1 MRRLGSYLPLL
12 SYVLLLSWLLIGGS
26 PTNLSAQAITSEETQ
41 LYRFGVHLFQLGEYY
56 QAVTELKRFTLL
68 FPQHQQYA
76 EAQLLI
82 GLALQED
89 AAYDDA
95 WLHFQSLRQRMDER
109 DALRVATFKLGEI
122 RFLQRQ
128 YPQASVHFQ
137 QFLETFSDGPL
148 VSSTLYML
156 GLSHALQG
164 QVDDARRVWDALP
177 ADDPLTRRALALQE
191 ELQQAPVQPRKSPA
205 LAGLL
210 SGVLPGAG
218 HLYVGKPGQAVTAF
232 LLNGLFLAGAAYAF
246 HQGFEATGVIL
257 LYFETG
263 WYLGTINSAVTAA
276 RDANRDQQQ
285 TFTDRLSTTYALP
298 PLTLTQLQTPGLG
311 LRLAF

>member
-1 MRRLGSYLPLL
+1 MRRLGSCLPLL
-12 SYVLLLSWLLIGGS
+12 SCVLLLSWFLIGGS
-26 PTNLSAQAITSEETQ
+26 LTNLSAQTIIPEETQ

-89 AAYDDA
+89 AVYDDA
-95 WLHFQSLRQRMDER
+95 WLHFQSLRQRLDEP

-137 QFLETFSDGPL
+137 QFLETFPDGPL
-148 VSSTLYML
+148 VPSTLYML
-156 GLSHALQG
+156 GLSQALQG
-164 QVDDARRVWDALP
+164 QVDEARRVWDALP

-191 ELQQAPVQPRKSPA
+191 ELQQAPAQPRKSPA
-205 LAGLL
+205 LAGIL

-246 HQGFEATGVIL
+246 HQGLEATGVIL

-285 TFTDRLSTTYALP
+285 TFIDRLSTTYALP

-311 LRLAF
+311 LRLNF

>member
-1 MRRLGSYLPLL
+1 
-12 SYVLLLSWLLIGGS
+12 
-26 PTNLSAQAITSEETQ
+26 
-41 LYRFGVHLFQLGEYY
+41 
-56 QAVTELKRFTLL
+56 
-68 FPQHQQYA
+68 
-76 EAQLLI
+76 
-82 GLALQED
+82 
-89 AAYDDA
+89 
-95 WLHFQSLRQRMDER
+95 
-109 DALRVATFKLGEI
+109 
-122 RFLQRQ
+122 
-128 YPQASVHFQ
+128 
-137 QFLETFSDGPL
+137 
-148 VSSTLYML
+148 ML
-156 GLSHALQG
+156 GLSQALQG

-205 LAGLL
+205 LAGIL

-246 HQGFEATGVIL
+246 HQGLEATGVIL

-285 TFTDRLSTTYALP
+285 TFIDRLATTYALP

-311 LRLAF
+311 LRLTF